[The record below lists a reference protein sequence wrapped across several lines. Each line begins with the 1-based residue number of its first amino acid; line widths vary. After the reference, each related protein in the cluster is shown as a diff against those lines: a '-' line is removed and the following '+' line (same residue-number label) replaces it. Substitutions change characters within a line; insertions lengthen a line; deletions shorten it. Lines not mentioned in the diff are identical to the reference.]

1 MAYTAAEIKS
11 AIDISRSQGFS
22 DADIAT
28 GLGRYLPDAAS
39 VTAALAANP
48 RPVAAT
54 TTTSTTGTGSTATTT
69 GSTTQTLTPAIAK
82 SLMYRAMTVGVPT
95 AELDRYGGQAVVLAA
110 AQAAGLQGNAPSI
123 AAYETSMGLPPS
135 AYTLRNATAA
145 TTTTTGTGGT
155 STTTGT
161 GGTSTT
167 TGTGGTSTTTGTGG
181 TATTVPKVYT
191 AAEIASAIAVSRSQ
205 GFTDAQ
211 IATGLAGYLPNA
223 AAVTAA
229 LAANPRPTATTT
241 GGTSTTTG
249 TGGGVTT
256 YTAADIASAIA
267 LARQQGFSEADIA
280 FGLGKYLPNAA
291 AVTAAL
297 AANPKA
303 ATTTTAPRV
312 YTPGEIASAI
322 AVSRQQ
328 GFSDA
333 DIATGLG
340 RYLPNAAA
348 VTAALAANPRA
359 ATTTPV
365 ARTYSAAEITSAIN
379 TSRQQGFSEAD
390 IATGLGRYLPN
401 AAAVTAALAAN
412 PRAATTATGATA
424 GAPQGLLATGAQG
437 FNPNIAQPQ
446 RTYTS
451 MTPGRIT
458 DTPIYN
464 NTGTYTP
471 EQIQSAIAV
480 SKGQG
485 FSDADIATGLA
496 RYGVTQTPYR
506 NLYTPESVRQVYQS
520 PQVMDAIRTSRAQGF
535 NEADVRTGLLRY
547 LSPQD
552 ADAAIA
558 ASLAPAPAA
567 ATGGLLSTAATAA
580 TPNPYAAIRA
590 ATPAFAAPSS
600 LNLGGTGGFDSSL
613 YGQDKYKAPVAEVL
627 ANSLNSS
634 GGGAGGD
641 RGNVGGPNGTYSG
654 LTGPGSLTGQDP
666 SKVGVTD
673 LSSYSDAAVA
683 EANFGKERGDIPAG
697 GEASNAGLGE
707 GFGGVGASPY
717 AEGGSVRS
725 LLSPNPPGPDDGYG
739 SLQRGEYVIKKSAVD
754 KYGEGLLGMINN
766 GKVSARKLKS
776 LLE

>member
-48 RPVAAT
+48 RVAATTATTTADTTAATTYTPTQIKSAIDVSRAQGFSDADIATGLGRYLPNAAAVTTALAANPRPVATT
-54 TTTSTTGTGSTATTT
+54 TTTSTTGTGGTA
-69 GSTTQTLTPAIAK
+69 
-82 SLMYRAMTVGVPT
+82 
-95 AELDRYGGQAVVLAA
+95 
-110 AQAAGLQGNAPSI
+110 
-123 AAYETSMGLPPS
+123 
-135 AYTLRNATAA
+135 
-145 TTTTTGTGGT
+145 TTTGTGGT
-155 STTTGT
+155 STT
-161 GGTSTT
+161 
-167 TGTGGTSTTTGTGG
+167 
-181 TATTVPKVYT
+181 VPRTYT
-191 AAEIASAIAVSRSQ
+191 QDEITSAINIS
-205 GFTDAQ
+205 
-211 IATGLAGYLPNA
+211 
-223 AAVTAA
+223 
-229 LAANPRPTATTT
+229 
-241 GGTSTTTG
+241 
-249 TGGGVTT
+249 
-256 YTAADIASAIA
+256 
-267 LARQQGFSEADIA
+267 RQQGFSDAEIA
-280 FGLGKYLPNAA
+280 IGLSRYLSNDA
-291 AVTAAL
+291 AVRTAL

-365 ARTYSAAEITSAIN
+365 ARTYTPAEITSAIN

-437 FNPNIAQPQ
+437 FSPNIAQPQ

-567 ATGGLLSTAATAA
+567 ATGGLLSTATTAA
-580 TPNPYAAIRA
+580 APNPYAAIRA

-627 ANSLNSS
+627 GTALTGS
-634 GGGAGGD
+634 GGAGGGD
-641 RGNVGGPNGTYSG
+641 RADTGMSGFGNVGNAVTSG
-654 LTGPGSLTGQDP
+654 LASGL
-666 SKVGVTD
+666 
-673 LSSYSDAAVA
+673 AA
-683 EANFGKERGDIPAG
+683 I
-697 GEASNAGLGE
+697 GLG
-707 GFGGVGASPY
+707 GMTGGMTDVGFKGGADFGATGDFGGATAGDFAGIGSSPY

-725 LLSPNPPGPDDGYG
+725 LMSPNPPGPDDGYG

>member
-95 AELDRYGGQAVVLAA
+95 AELDRYGGQAIVLAA
-110 AQAAGLQGNAPSI
+110 AQAAGLDGNAPSI

-145 TTTTTGTGGT
+145 TTTTTGTGG
-155 STTTGT
+155 
-161 GGTSTT
+161 
-167 TGTGGTSTTTGTGG
+167 TTTGTGG

-229 LAANPRPTATTT
+229 LAANPRPVATTT

-267 LARQQGFSEADIA
+267 LARQNGYSEADIA

-401 AAAVTAALAAN
+401 ATAVTAALAAN

-558 ASLAPAPAA
+558 ASLAPVPAA
-567 ATGGLLSTAATAA
+567 ATGGLLSTATTAA
-580 TPNPYAAIRA
+580 APNPYAAIRA

-613 YGQDKYKAPVAEVL
+613 YGEDKYKAPVGEVL

-634 GGGAGGD
+634 GGGGG
-641 RGNVGGPNGTYSG
+641 GNQGTSIGNNSNSYSG
-654 LTGPGSLTGQDP
+654 GILGGIIGQDP
-666 SKVGVTD
+666 STVDVTD
-673 LSSYSDAAVA
+673 LSTDYTGSETPDPQGMGTIGGGGYGTDSD
-683 EANFGKERGDIPAG
+683 GGDG
-697 GEASNAGLGE
+697 GDGGDS
-707 GFGGVGASPY
+707 GFY
-717 AEGGSVRS
+717 AGGSVRS
-725 LLSPNPPGPDDGYG
+725 LMSPNPPGPDDGYG

>member
-48 RPVAAT
+48 RPVAT
-54 TTTSTTGTGSTATTT
+54 TATTT
-69 GSTTQTLTPAIAK
+69 ADT
-82 SLMYRAMTVGVPT
+82 
-95 AELDRYGGQAVVLAA
+95 
-110 AQAAGLQGNAPSI
+110 
-123 AAYETSMGLPPS
+123 
-135 AYTLRNATAA
+135 TAA
-145 TTTTTGTGGT
+145 TT
-155 STTTGT
+155 
-161 GGTSTT
+161 
-167 TGTGGTSTTTGTGG
+167 
-181 TATTVPKVYT
+181 YT
-191 AAEIASAIAVSRSQ
+191 PTQIKSAIDVSR
-205 GFTDAQ
+205 A
-211 IATGLAGYLPNA
+211 
-223 AAVTAA
+223 
-229 LAANPRPTATTT
+229 
-241 GGTSTTTG
+241 
-249 TGGGVTT
+249 
-256 YTAADIASAIA
+256 
-267 LARQQGFSEADIA
+267 
-280 FGLGKYLPNAA
+280 
-291 AVTAAL
+291 
-297 AANPKA
+297 
-303 ATTTTAPRV
+303 
-312 YTPGEIASAI
+312 
-322 AVSRQQ
+322 Q

-348 VTAALAANPRA
+348 VTTALADNPRPTTKTTSSVSTTAADTSTTGGGVSTTTTAGGGVTTYTPADITSAINISRQQGYSEADIAFALGKYLPNAAAVTAAIAANPKPATATATTPVARTYTPAEIASAIAVSRQQGFSDADIVTGLRRYLPDPLAVAAAMLSNPRA

-365 ARTYSAAEITSAIN
+365 ARTYTPAEITSAIN
-379 TSRQQGFSEAD
+379 TSRQQGFSDAD

-401 AAAVTAALAAN
+401 ATAVTAALAAN

-424 GAPQGLLATGAQG
+424 GAQQGLLATGAQG

-580 TPNPYAAIRA
+580 APNPYAAIRA
-590 ATPAFAAPSS
+590 ATPAFTAPSS

-613 YGQDKYKAPVAEVL
+613 YGEDKYKAPVAEVL

-634 GGGAGGD
+634 GGGGGGGGNQGTAGGSY
-641 RGNVGGPNGTYSG
+641 GTYSG
-654 LTGPGSLTGQDP
+654 LTGPGSLTGQAPAALGADF
-666 SKVGVTD
+666 
-673 LSSYSDAAVA
+673 SSVSEASRA
-683 EANFGKERGDIPAG
+683 ESNFGKESEGIAVG
-697 GEASNAGLGE
+697 GETSNAGNDSDG
-707 GFGGVGASPY
+707 GFGGGG
-717 AEGGSVRS
+717 EGNGSNFYMGGNVRS

>member
-48 RPVAAT
+48 RPVATT
-54 TTTSTTGTGSTATTT
+54 TTTSTTGTGGTATTT

-95 AELDRYGGQAVVLAA
+95 AELDRYGGQAIVLAA
-110 AQAAGLQGNAPSI
+110 AQAAGLDGNAPSI

-145 TTTTTGTGGT
+145 TTTTTGTGG
-155 STTTGT
+155 
-161 GGTSTT
+161 
-167 TGTGGTSTTTGTGG
+167 TTTGTGG

-229 LAANPRPTATTT
+229 LAANPRPATTT
-241 GGTSTTTG
+241 TTTSTTGTGGTATTTG
-249 TGGGVTT
+249 TGGTASTT
-256 YTAADIASAIA
+256 A
-267 LARQQGFSEADIA
+267 
-280 FGLGKYLPNAA
+280 
-291 AVTAAL
+291 
-297 AANPKA
+297 
-303 ATTTTAPRV
+303 TTAPRV

-365 ARTYSAAEITSAIN
+365 ARTYTPAEITSAIN

-401 AAAVTAALAAN
+401 ATAVTAALAAN

-437 FNPNIAQPQ
+437 FSPNIAQPQ

-567 ATGGLLSTAATAA
+567 ATGGLLSTATPAA
-580 TPNPYAAIRA
+580 APNPYAAIRA

-627 ANSLNSS
+627 GTALTGS
-634 GGGAGGD
+634 GGAGGGD
-641 RGNVGGPNGTYSG
+641 RADTGMSGFGNVGNSVTSG
-654 LTGPGSLTGQDP
+654 LASGL
-666 SKVGVTD
+666 
-673 LSSYSDAAVA
+673 AA
-683 EANFGKERGDIPAG
+683 I
-697 GEASNAGLGE
+697 GLGGMTGGMTDV
-707 GFGGVGASPY
+707 GFTGMSDFGETGDGSYGGATAGDFAGIGSSPY

-725 LLSPNPPGPDDGYG
+725 LMSPNPPGPDDGYG
-739 SLQRGEYVIKKSAVD
+739 SLQRGEYVVKKSAVD

>member
-1 MAYTAAEIKS
+1 MAYSAAEIKS

-48 RPVAAT
+48 KVVATTATTTADTTAATTYTPTQIKSAIDVSRAQGFSDADIATGLGRYLPDAAAVTTALAANPRPVATT
-54 TTTSTTGTGSTATTT
+54 TTTSTTGTGGTATTAGT
-69 GSTTQTLTPAIAK
+69 G
-82 SLMYRAMTVGVPT
+82 GT
-95 AELDRYGGQAVVLAA
+95 A
-110 AQAAGLQGNAPSI
+110 S
-123 AAYETSMGLPPS
+123 
-135 AYTLRNATAA
+135 
-145 TTTTTGTGGT
+145 TTGTGGT
-155 STTTGT
+155 STTVPRTYT
-161 GGTSTT
+161 QDEITSAINISRQQ
-167 TGTGGTSTTTGTGG
+167 GFSD
-181 TATTVPKVYT
+181 
-191 AAEIASAIAVSRSQ
+191 AEIAIGLSR
-205 GFTDAQ
+205 
-211 IATGLAGYLPNA
+211 YLSND
-223 AAVTAA
+223 AAVRTA
-229 LAANPRPTATTT
+229 LAANPRAATTT
-241 GGTSTTTG
+241 
-249 TGGGVTT
+249 
-256 YTAADIASAIA
+256 A
-267 LARQQGFSEADIA
+267 
-280 FGLGKYLPNAA
+280 
-291 AVTAAL
+291 
-297 AANPKA
+297 
-303 ATTTTAPRV
+303 TTAPRV
-312 YTPGEIASAI
+312 YTSGEIASAI

-359 ATTTPV
+359 ATTAPV

-401 AAAVTAALAAN
+401 ATAVTAALAAN

-424 GAPQGLLATGAQG
+424 GAPQGLLATGQQG
-437 FNPNIAQPQ
+437 FNPNIVQPQ

-535 NEADVRTGLLRY
+535 NESDVRTGLLRY

-567 ATGGLLSTAATAA
+567 TGGLLSTATPVAA
-580 TPNPYAAIRA
+580 PNPYAAIRA
-590 ATPAFAAPSS
+590 ATPAFTAPSS

-627 ANSLNSS
+627 ANSLNGS
-634 GGGAGGD
+634 GGGGGGNQGTAGGSY
-641 RGNVGGPNGTYSG
+641 GTYSG
-654 LTGPGSLTGQDP
+654 LTGTGSILGQAPAPLGADF
-666 SKVGVTD
+666 
-673 LSSYSDAAVA
+673 SSVSEASRA
-683 EANFGKERGDIPAG
+683 ESNFGKESEGIAVG
-697 GEASNAGLGE
+697 GETSNAGNDHDGGMGGGGE
-707 GFGGVGASPY
+707 GNGSNFYMGGN
-717 AEGGSVRS
+717 VRS
-725 LLSPNPPGPDDGYG
+725 LMSPNPPGPDDGYG

>member
-1 MAYTAAEIKS
+1 MAYSAAEIKS
-11 AIDISRSQGFS
+11 AIDISRSQGFSDADIAIGLGRYLPDAASVTAALAANPRVVATTATTTADTTAATTYTPTQIKSAIDVSRAQGFS

-39 VTAALAANP
+39 VTTALAANP
-48 RPVAAT
+48 RPVATT
-54 TTTSTTGTGSTATTT
+54 TTTSTTGTGGTTATT
-69 GSTTQTLTPAIAK
+69 GA
-82 SLMYRAMTVGVPT
+82 
-95 AELDRYGGQAVVLAA
+95 GG
-110 AQAAGLQGNAPSI
+110 
-123 AAYETSMGLPPS
+123 T
-135 AYTLRNATAA
+135 A
-145 TTTTTGTGGT
+145 TTAGTGGTASTAGTGGTASTTGTGGT
-155 STTTGT
+155 STT
-161 GGTSTT
+161 
-167 TGTGGTSTTTGTGG
+167 
-181 TATTVPKVYT
+181 VPRTYT
-191 AAEIASAIAVSRSQ
+191 QDEITSAINIS
-205 GFTDAQ
+205 
-211 IATGLAGYLPNA
+211 
-223 AAVTAA
+223 
-229 LAANPRPTATTT
+229 
-241 GGTSTTTG
+241 
-249 TGGGVTT
+249 
-256 YTAADIASAIA
+256 
-267 LARQQGFSEADIA
+267 RQQGFSDAEIA
-280 FGLGKYLPNAA
+280 IGLSRYLSNDA
-291 AVTAAL
+291 AVRTAL
-297 AANPKA
+297 ASNPRA
-303 ATTTTAPRV
+303 ATTTATTAPRV
-312 YTPGEIASAI
+312 YTPAEIASAI

-359 ATTTPV
+359 ATTAPV
-365 ARTYSAAEITSAIN
+365 ARTYTSAEITSAIN

-412 PRAATTATGATA
+412 PRAATTATGATT
-424 GAPQGLLATGAQG
+424 GAPQGLLATGQQG

-558 ASLAPAPAA
+558 ASLAPVA
-567 ATGGLLSTAATAA
+567 ATGGLLSTATPAA
-580 TPNPYAAIRA
+580 APNPYAAIRA

-600 LNLGGTGGFDSSL
+600 LNLGATGGFDSSL
-613 YGQDKYKAPVAEVL
+613 YGQDQYKAPVAEVL
-627 ANSLNSS
+627 SAALNPDKLS

-641 RGNVGGPNGTYSG
+641 RADTGGYF
-654 LTGPGSLTGQDP
+654 GQDP
-666 SKVGVTD
+666 APLGADLNDYSGVSEVGDT
-673 LSSYSDAAVA
+673 SMGQGADAA
-683 EANFGKERGDIPAG
+683 D
-697 GEASNAGLGE
+697 ASAAPL
-707 GFGGVGASPY
+707 Y
-717 AEGGSVRS
+717 MGGSVRS
-725 LLSPNPPGPDDGYG
+725 LMSPNPPGPDDGYG

>member
-48 RPVAAT
+48 RVAATTSTATADTTAATTYTPTQIKSAIDVSRAQGFSDADIATGLGRYLPNAAAVTTALAANPRPVATT
-54 TTTSTTGTGSTATTT
+54 TTTSTTGTGGTATT
-69 GSTTQTLTPAIAK
+69 I
-82 SLMYRAMTVGVPT
+82 
-95 AELDRYGGQAVVLAA
+95 
-110 AQAAGLQGNAPSI
+110 
-123 AAYETSMGLPPS
+123 
-135 AYTLRNATAA
+135 
-145 TTTTTGTGGT
+145 GTGGT
-155 STTTGT
+155 STT
-161 GGTSTT
+161 
-167 TGTGGTSTTTGTGG
+167 
-181 TATTVPKVYT
+181 VPRTYT
-191 AAEIASAIAVSRSQ
+191 QDEITSAINIS
-205 GFTDAQ
+205 
-211 IATGLAGYLPNA
+211 
-223 AAVTAA
+223 
-229 LAANPRPTATTT
+229 
-241 GGTSTTTG
+241 
-249 TGGGVTT
+249 
-256 YTAADIASAIA
+256 
-267 LARQQGFSEADIA
+267 RQQGFSDAEIA
-280 FGLGKYLPNAA
+280 IGLSRYLSNDA
-291 AVTAAL
+291 AVRTAL

-379 TSRQQGFSEAD
+379 TSRQQGFSDAD

-401 AAAVTAALAAN
+401 ATAVTAALAAN

-424 GAPQGLLATGAQG
+424 GAQQGLLTTGQQG
-437 FNPNIAQPQ
+437 FNPNIVQPQ

-567 ATGGLLSTAATAA
+567 ATGGLLSTATPAA
-580 TPNPYAAIRA
+580 APNPYAAIRA

-627 ANSLNSS
+627 SAALNPDKLS
-634 GGGAGGD
+634 GGGADTYGGGTESSTTGGNTQGGTLGSGISAADKAGDNSSNTGGGD
-641 RGNVGGPNGTYSG
+641 LGSG
-654 LTGPGSLTGQDP
+654 IS
-666 SKVGVTD
+666 
-673 LSSYSDAAVA
+673 A
-683 EANFGKERGDIPAG
+683 GDKAG
-697 GEASNAGLGE
+697 DNL
-707 GFGGVGASPY
+707 Y
-717 AEGGSVRS
+717 MGGSVRS
-725 LLSPNPPGPDDGYG
+725 LMSPNPPGPDDGYG

>member
-48 RPVAAT
+48 RVAATTTTATADTTAATTYTPTQIKSAIDVSRAQGFSDADIATGLGRYLPNAAAVTTALAANPRPVATT
-54 TTTSTTGTGSTATTT
+54 TTTSTTGTGGTA
-69 GSTTQTLTPAIAK
+69 
-82 SLMYRAMTVGVPT
+82 
-95 AELDRYGGQAVVLAA
+95 
-110 AQAAGLQGNAPSI
+110 
-123 AAYETSMGLPPS
+123 
-135 AYTLRNATAA
+135 
-145 TTTTTGTGGT
+145 TTTGTGGT
-155 STTTGT
+155 STT
-161 GGTSTT
+161 
-167 TGTGGTSTTTGTGG
+167 
-181 TATTVPKVYT
+181 VPRTYT
-191 AAEIASAIAVSRSQ
+191 QDEITSAINIS
-205 GFTDAQ
+205 
-211 IATGLAGYLPNA
+211 
-223 AAVTAA
+223 
-229 LAANPRPTATTT
+229 
-241 GGTSTTTG
+241 
-249 TGGGVTT
+249 
-256 YTAADIASAIA
+256 
-267 LARQQGFSEADIA
+267 RQQGFSDAEIA
-280 FGLGKYLPNAA
+280 IGLSRYLSNDA
-291 AVTAAL
+291 AVRTAL

-303 ATTTTAPRV
+303 ATTTPVART

-365 ARTYSAAEITSAIN
+365 ARTYTPAEITSAIN

-401 AAAVTAALAAN
+401 ATAVTAALAAN

-485 FSDADIATGLA
+485 FSNADIATGLA

-567 ATGGLLSTAATAA
+567 ATGGLLSTATPAA
-580 TPNPYAAIRA
+580 APNPYAAIHA

-613 YGQDKYKAPVAEVL
+613 YGQDQYKAPVAEVL

-634 GGGAGGD
+634 GGGGGGGGNQGTAGGSY
-641 RGNVGGPNGTYSG
+641 GTYSG
-654 LTGPGSLTGQDP
+654 LTGPGSLTGQAPAALGADF
-666 SKVGVTD
+666 
-673 LSSYSDAAVA
+673 SSVSEASRA
-683 EANFGKERGDIPAG
+683 ESNFGKESEGIAVG
-697 GEASNAGLGE
+697 GETSNAGNDSDG
-707 GFGGVGASPY
+707 GFGGGGEGNGSNFY
-717 AEGGSVRS
+717 MGGSVRS
-725 LLSPNPPGPDDGYG
+725 LMSPNPPGPDDGYG

>member
-1 MAYTAAEIKS
+1 
-11 AIDISRSQGFS
+11 
-22 DADIAT
+22 
-28 GLGRYLPDAAS
+28 
-39 VTAALAANP
+39 
-48 RPVAAT
+48 
-54 TTTSTTGTGSTATTT
+54 
-69 GSTTQTLTPAIAK
+69 
-82 SLMYRAMTVGVPT
+82 
-95 AELDRYGGQAVVLAA
+95 
-110 AQAAGLQGNAPSI
+110 
-123 AAYETSMGLPPS
+123 
-135 AYTLRNATAA
+135 
-145 TTTTTGTGGT
+145 
-155 STTTGT
+155 
-161 GGTSTT
+161 
-167 TGTGGTSTTTGTGG
+167 
-181 TATTVPKVYT
+181 
-191 AAEIASAIAVSRSQ
+191 
-205 GFTDAQ
+205 
-211 IATGLAGYLPNA
+211 
-223 AAVTAA
+223 
-229 LAANPRPTATTT
+229 
-241 GGTSTTTG
+241 
-249 TGGGVTT
+249 
-256 YTAADIASAIA
+256 
-267 LARQQGFSEADIA
+267 
-280 FGLGKYLPNAA
+280 
-291 AVTAAL
+291 
-297 AANPKA
+297 
-303 ATTTTAPRV
+303 
-312 YTPGEIASAI
+312 
-322 AVSRQQ
+322 
-328 GFSDA
+328 
-333 DIATGLG
+333 
-340 RYLPNAAA
+340 
-348 VTAALAANPRA
+348 
-359 ATTTPV
+359 
-365 ARTYSAAEITSAIN
+365 
-379 TSRQQGFSEAD
+379 
-390 IATGLGRYLPN
+390 
-401 AAAVTAALAAN
+401 
-412 PRAATTATGATA
+412 
-424 GAPQGLLATGAQG
+424 
-437 FNPNIAQPQ
+437 
-446 RTYTS
+446 

-567 ATGGLLSTAATAA
+567 ATGGLLSTATPAA
-580 TPNPYAAIRA
+580 APNPYAAIRA

-725 LLSPNPPGPDDGYG
+725 LMSPNPPGPDDGYG
-739 SLQRGEYVIKKSAVD
+739 SLQRGEYVVKKSAVD

>member
-22 DADIAT
+22 DDQILV
-28 GLGRYLPDAAS
+28 GLARYG
-39 VTAALAANP
+39 VTEAQANSALTAK
-48 RPVAAT
+48 
-54 TTTSTTGTGSTATTT
+54 TTSGTSTTTGTGGTTTGTGGTSTTTGTGGTTTGTGGTTT

-82 SLMYRAMTVGVPT
+82 SLMYRAMTVGVPI

-145 TTTTTGTGGT
+145 AATTTTGTGGT

-167 TGTGGTSTTTGTGG
+167 TGTGGTSTTTGTGGTATTTGTGGTATTTGTGG

-229 LAANPRPTATTT
+229 LAANPRPATTTTTTTSTTGTGGTATTT
-241 GGTSTTTG
+241 GAGGTASTT
-249 TGGGVTT
+249 
-256 YTAADIASAIA
+256 A
-267 LARQQGFSEADIA
+267 
-280 FGLGKYLPNAA
+280 
-291 AVTAAL
+291 
-297 AANPKA
+297 
-303 ATTTTAPRV
+303 TTAPRV

-401 AAAVTAALAAN
+401 ATAVTAALAAN

-496 RYGVTQTPYR
+496 RYGATQTPYR

-567 ATGGLLSTAATAA
+567 ATGGLLSTATPAA
-580 TPNPYAAIRA
+580 APNPYAAIRA

-613 YGQDKYKAPVAEVL
+613 YGEDKYKAPVAEVL

-725 LLSPNPPGPDDGYG
+725 LMSPNPPGPDDGYG

>member
-48 RPVAAT
+48 RVAATTTTATADTTAATTYTPTQIKSAIDVSRAQGFSDADIATGLGRYLPNAAAVTTALADNPRPVATT
-54 TTTSTTGTGSTATTT
+54 TTTSTTGTGGTA
-69 GSTTQTLTPAIAK
+69 
-82 SLMYRAMTVGVPT
+82 
-95 AELDRYGGQAVVLAA
+95 
-110 AQAAGLQGNAPSI
+110 
-123 AAYETSMGLPPS
+123 
-135 AYTLRNATAA
+135 
-145 TTTTTGTGGT
+145 
-155 STTTGT
+155 
-161 GGTSTT
+161 
-167 TGTGGTSTTTGTGG
+167 TTTGTGG
-181 TATTVPKVYT
+181 TATTTT
-191 AAEIASAIAVSRSQ
+191 A
-205 GFTDAQ
+205 
-211 IATGLAGYLPNA
+211 
-223 AAVTAA
+223 
-229 LAANPRPTATTT
+229 
-241 GGTSTTTG
+241 
-249 TGGGVTT
+249 GGGVTT
-256 YTAADIASAIA
+256 YTPADITSAINIS
-267 LARQQGFSEADIA
+267 RQQGYSEADIA

-291 AVTAAL
+291 AVTAAI
-297 AANPKA
+297 AANPKP
-303 ATTTTAPRV
+303 ATATATATTTAPRV

-365 ARTYSAAEITSAIN
+365 ARTYTPAEITSAIN
-379 TSRQQGFSEAD
+379 TSRQQGFSDAD

-437 FNPNIAQPQ
+437 FSPNIAQPQ

-567 ATGGLLSTAATAA
+567 ATGGLLSTATPAA
-580 TPNPYAAIRA
+580 APNPYAAIRA

-613 YGQDKYKAPVAEVL
+613 YGQDQYKAPVAEVL

-634 GGGAGGD
+634 GGGGGGNQGTAGG
-641 RGNVGGPNGTYSG
+641 NNSNSYSG
-654 LTGPGSLTGQDP
+654 GILGGIIGQDP
-666 SKVGVTD
+666 STVDVTD
-673 LSSYSDAAVA
+673 LSTDYSGA
-683 EANFGKERGDIPAG
+683 ETPDPAG
-697 GEASNAGLGE
+697 MGTMGGGGYGTDSDGGDS
-707 GFGGVGASPY
+707 GFY
-717 AEGGSVRS
+717 AGGSVRS
-725 LLSPNPPGPDDGYG
+725 LMSPNPPGPDDGYG